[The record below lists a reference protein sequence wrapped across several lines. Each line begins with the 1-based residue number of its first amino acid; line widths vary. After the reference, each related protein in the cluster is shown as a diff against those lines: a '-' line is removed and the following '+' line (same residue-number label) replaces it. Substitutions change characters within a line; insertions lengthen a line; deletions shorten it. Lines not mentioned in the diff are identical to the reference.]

1 MHLHVNDN
9 ICLKAEVVKGAGKE
23 GGGRVGACSFHGSTS
38 CSAGGWGVTE
48 GGGRG
53 WSTPSS
59 RHEIPCVT
67 CQPQGAG
74 GLGGRQAL
82 PGEEGRREGTA
93 AGGQGGGGGQATRA
107 GCVASSWA
115 RLPPCLSFPNHSIL
129 RGLTGFYEALGTLWV
144 TMTSFLPSVRQSALV
159 ERLLCAGL
167 RVQANRNSWGA

>member
-1 MHLHVNDN
+1 M
-9 ICLKAEVVKGAGKE
+9 I
-23 GGGRVGACSFHGSTS
+23 
-38 CSAGGWGVTE
+38 E

-53 WSTPSS
+53 WSTLSS

-82 PGEEGRREGTA
+82 PGGEGRREGTV

-115 RLPPCLSFPNHSIL
+115 RLLPCLSFPNHSIL

-167 RVQANRNSWGA
+167 SHCILQIIREGPLYTASGTFGGRRKAVRDRFALQGGTGHFP